1 MESINWIS
9 PSKDRSNPCLA
20 AEKMENIYIYIH
32 RKMYLFPSAPSIS
45 TGNEDLTNRTEPNP
59 KTQLG

>member
-20 AEKMENIYIYIH
+20 AEKMENIYIYTSI
-32 RKMYLFPSAPSIS
+32 PSAPSIS